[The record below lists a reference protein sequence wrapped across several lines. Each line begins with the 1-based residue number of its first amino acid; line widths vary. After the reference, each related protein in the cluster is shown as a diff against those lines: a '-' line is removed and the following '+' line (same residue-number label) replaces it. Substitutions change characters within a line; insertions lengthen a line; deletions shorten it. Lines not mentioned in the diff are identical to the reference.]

1 MLTSDFYE
9 IFLQH
14 PYINKYYAGTYAA
27 NNIPSRLKVSNFL
40 ILNTSETIG
49 QHWYTVYRPNRD
61 TLECFDSLGIDS
73 PKKQFIK
80 NNFAK
85 FKAKELLFN
94 TSRVQSLQSTSC
106 GQFVLYFLFQRLH
119 NQDLDFTELLD
130 EIFELSDLTNEQK
143 VKNFIDAIVLKKRN
157 NEF

>member
-9 IFLQH
+9 TFLRH
-14 PYINKYYAGTYAA
+14 PFMNKYYAGTFAA
-27 NNIPSRLKVSNFL
+27 NKIPPRLKVSNFI
-40 ILNTSETIG
+40 ILNTSETVG

-73 PKKQFIK
+73 SKKHFIN

-85 FKAKELLFN
+85 FKAKEVIFN

-119 NQDLDFTELLD
+119 NQDLDFSELLD
-130 EIFELSDLTNEQK
+130 EIFELNDAINEQR
-143 VKNFIDAIVLKKRN
+143 VETFLKSIIFN
-157 NEF
+157 